1 MLHHEKQ
8 DRGSVTL
15 MDWIMTAGS
24 VASIAGF
31 VAIAPNHPVI
41 TGLAVVTFGALIWAN
56 MNR

>member
-1 MLHHEKQ
+1 MLQHEKR
-8 DRGSVTL
+8 DPRNVTM

-41 TGLAVVTFGALIWAN
+41 TGAAVLTFGALIWAN